1 MSGGPGGAA
10 APLPRPGSAG
20 YAAAVR
26 AFNLAAPLRPDAAV
40 VVRSV
45 DDIRLALRRAAAEGL
60 RPRIHTTGHAAGS
73 AGSMA
78 GALLLRVAPAGR
90 VEVDPLRRVAR
101 IPAGTPWS
109 AVVAEA
115 AAHRLAVAHGSSP
128 TVGAVGYL
136 LRGGV
141 SFYGRSAGLAS
152 NLVRAVELVTADGRP
167 RRAAPDCD
175 PELFRAL
182 RGGGGGFGVVTS
194 VEIELLPVRR
204 VVAGTAFWPAECAD
218 PLLDAWLRWC
228 RTAPPEATTSLRVM
242 NLPRVPGI
250 PPSLTEG
257 PVLGV
262 DGVIVAP
269 DDDLDRAHRVA
280 AGLLGP
286 LRAVAEPLLD
296 TWSVLAPEAVPAVH
310 MDPVEPVPVLGDHML
325 LADPGS
331 AGAAAFLRVVG
342 AGSGSPLVS
351 AELRQLGA
359 ALGRPD
365 ARGGVLDH
373 LAAAFAYIG
382 AGIADGPVARD
393 AVAAHH
399 RRVRTALGP
408 WDTGRTAP
416 TFVET
421 AGQPQGHLEPAKV
434 HEVDRVRVRV
444 DPDGVFR
451 DDVMPGSSAR

>member
-1 MSGGPGGAA
+1 MRGGVGGAA
-10 APLPRPGSAG
+10 PPLPRPGSDA

-45 DDIRLALRRAAAEGL
+45 DDIRLALGRAEAEGL
-60 RPRIHTTGHAAGS
+60 RPRVHTTGHAAGS

-78 GALLLRVAPAGR
+78 GALLLRVAPLGR
-90 VEVDPLRRVAR
+90 VEVDALRRTAR

-115 AAHRLAVAHGSSP
+115 AAHGLAVAHGSSP

-141 SFYGRSAGLAS
+141 SFYGRSTGLAS
-152 NLVRAVELVTADGRP
+152 NRVRAIELVTADGRL
-167 RRAAPDCD
+167 RHAGPDSD
-175 PELFRAL
+175 PELLWAL

-194 VEIELLPVRR
+194 VEVELLPVRR
-204 VVAGTAFWPAECAD
+204 VVAGTAFWPAECAGQ
-218 PLLDAWLRWC
+218 LLDAWLRWC

-242 NLPRVPGI
+242 NLPPVPGI

-262 DGVIVAP
+262 DGVVIAP
-269 DDDLDRAHRVA
+269 DDDLGRAHRVA
-280 AGLLGP
+280 AGLLDP
-286 LRAVAEPLLD
+286 LRAVAGPLLD
-296 TWSVLAPEAVPAVH
+296 TWTDSTPEAVPAVH
-310 MDPVEPVPVLGDHML
+310 MDPVDPVPVHGDHLL
-325 LADPGS
+325 LADPG
-331 AGAAAFLRVVG
+331 ATGAETFLHVVG
-342 AGSGSPLVS
+342 TGSASPLVS

-365 ARGGVLDH
+365 PHGGVLDH
-373 LAAAFAYIG
+373 LDASFAYIG
-382 AGIADGPVARD
+382 AGIADSPAARN
-393 AVAAHH
+393 AVAAHL
-399 RRVRTALGP
+399 RRVRTALRP

-421 AGQPQGHLEPAKV
+421 AEQPQGHLEPSEI
-434 HEVDRVRVRV
+434 HELDRIRARV

-451 DDVMPGSSAR
+451 HDVMRGTSAR